1 MRSSSAQ
8 HVQVNVAQDSKEP
21 GLEIRAGLKSPLRSE
36 GAGDRFL
43 SQVLSRLPG
52 ASQRPGEAEQPRPQV
67 HDLSGKIALV
77 LGAPFTHSG
86 GDGPPPSR
94 ANRYPRVPKGRPVAW
109 QGAH

>member
-1 MRSSSAQ
+1 MRARSAE
-8 HVQVNVAQDSKEP
+8 HVEVNVAQDSKER

-43 SQVLSRLPG
+43 SQVLSRLPV

-86 GDGPPPSR
+86 GHAPSPIR
-94 ANRYPRVPKGRPVAW
+94 EYPCPGGAKSRPLAAKGA
-109 QGAH
+109 